1 VCPNYDLYLF
11 EVRTNEGVKPLHQL
25 KKNEWGRLIV
35 SSVLFP
41 RYEIGDLIESVGK
54 GYFECSEGIEHVLF

>member
-1 VCPNYDLYLF
+1 M
-11 EVRTNEGVKPLHQL
+11 LHEL
-25 KKNEWGRLIV
+25 KANEWGNLIV

-54 GYFECSEGIEHVLF
+54 GYFRVFGRAKTLTKIEHVLYNILAGRIITS